1 MAQSLGAI
9 LRSASLG
16 SPASSAL
23 AMAGK
28 GAGSG
33 YARSSW
39 PGAVKVFIATA
50 PAGTRTLGSQDVA
63 AYLRALAMPPA
74 LADTLTGHDWVHEML
89 EYITSIL
96 RASGIKFLDLT
107 ILASENLTYKH
118 HKYIIRGI
126 ERILSWPFLLS
137 IGGSFLMALHR
148 HLIRF
153 VRQSDA
159 FDEDPENNPPP
170 DPIPWLGV
178 FQQTGLSVG
187 YTVARVVA
195 STGLYKW
202 VDRVEGRRW
211 SWKLCKELG
220 ESLQRKV
227 GRALEVAT
235 GRARYVDCTAK
246 AARTVWRQAGG
257 YAVVDAG
264 LMLGVDVVRHVR
276 ALAGWQGVREL
287 EVDEDGVPVL
297 PPKSKVPGNWQFL
310 ANSFVQAGMRV
321 AVAPCVSAAILTA
334 ALPLIPYSW
343 VPRTIFVLG
352 IASDVGGAIVCAIV
366 GDEVSA
372 LLGLDVWQSQKAED
386 EGQ

>member
-1 MAQSLGAI
+1 M
-9 LRSASLG
+9 
-16 SPASSAL
+16 
-23 AMAGK
+23 
-28 GAGSG
+28 
-33 YARSSW
+33 
-39 PGAVKVFIATA
+39 
-50 PAGTRTLGSQDVA
+50 
-63 AYLRALAMPPA
+63 
-74 LADTLTGHDWVHEML
+74 
-89 EYITSIL
+89 
-96 RASGIKFLDLT
+96 
-107 ILASENLTYKH
+107 
-118 HKYIIRGI
+118 
-126 ERILSWPFLLS
+126 
-137 IGGSFLMALHR
+137 
-148 HLIRF
+148 
-153 VRQSDA
+153 
-159 FDEDPENNPPP
+159 
-170 DPIPWLGV
+170 
-178 FQQTGLSVG
+178 
-187 YTVARVVA
+187 VA

-321 AVAPCVSAAILTA
+321 AGEGRAAASMVARWWRHALGCPTTRLVFACAAPTAVGPPFPPSPHPQSPRACQQRSSPQPC
-334 ALPLIPYSW
+334 P
-343 VPRTIFVLG
+343 
-352 IASDVGGAIVCAIV
+352 
-366 GDEVSA
+366 
-372 LLGLDVWQSQKAED
+372 
-386 EGQ
+386 